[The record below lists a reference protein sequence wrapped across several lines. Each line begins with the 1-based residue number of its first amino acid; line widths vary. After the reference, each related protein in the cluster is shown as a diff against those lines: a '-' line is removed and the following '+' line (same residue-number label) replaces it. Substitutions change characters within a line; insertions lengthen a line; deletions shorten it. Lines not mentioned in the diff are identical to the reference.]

1 MKPSVPGLISI
12 EHLTYTYN
20 KQTTPVLDD
29 VSLAVHKGDFLVI
42 TGESGSGK
50 SSLCMAM
57 TGAIPHYFGGVM
69 KGMVYVDGQATTQ
82 TTISR
87 LASRVG
93 AMLDDYDSQ
102 LVAMTVEEEI
112 AFSLENQGVAPDK
125 IETAI
130 TEVLEKVKL
139 TPYRTRQLTN
149 LSGGQRQR
157 LVIAGVL
164 VTNPEILVFDEPTS
178 ALDPEGTHD
187 FYELV
192 HELNVRYGHTIVVIE
207 HNLEAALPYANR
219 LVLLDHGQL
228 RSDGDVETTLRYMYN
243 HDIYATAVPKVF
255 ACQLDLEKAGYQFDQ
270 PWLSVEAAVRSL
282 QDAAPALERAV

>member
-1 MKPSVPGLISI
+1 M
-12 EHLTYTYN
+12 
-20 KQTTPVLDD
+20 
-29 VSLAVHKGDFLVI
+29 
-42 TGESGSGK
+42 
-50 SSLCMAM
+50 
-57 TGAIPHYFGGVM
+57 
-69 KGMVYVDGQATTQ
+69 
-82 TTISR
+82 
-87 LASRVG
+87 
-93 AMLDDYDSQ
+93 
-102 LVAMTVEEEI
+102 
-112 AFSLENQGVAPDK
+112 
-125 IETAI
+125 
-130 TEVLEKVKL
+130 LEKVKL

-243 HDIYATAVPKVF
+243 HDIYATRCRRYLPAAGFGKSGVPV
-255 ACQLDLEKAGYQFDQ
+255 DQ